1 MSNQAKDW
9 QKGYYT
15 ILVDGK
21 TLVVSK
27 KVKTGKNEYGFP
39 TYKHVTA
46 TSQCAPEDE
55 FSLSMG
61 VALAMDRLNK
71 KLSEEFDGIKV
82 GDKVRIKDC
91 VLSYTTYVDWITK
104 NVDDVKLVTCYAY
117 ESMPRADETT
127 YVVKAIAP
135 WGTDKNDPMLA
146 FVQRYFVFNGKID
159 TNQPC
164 YLIDIDGLEKIYG

>member
-9 QKGYYT
+9 QEGVYT
-15 ILVDGK
+15 IRAEGK
-21 TLVVSK
+21 IVTVTK
-27 KVKTGKNEYGFP
+27 KVKTEENRFGP
-39 TYKHVTA
+39 IYKAVTA
-46 TSQCAPEDE
+46 TARCAPEDE
-55 FSLSMG
+55 FDLTVG
-61 VALAMDRLNK
+61 VSLAMNRLNK
-71 KLSEEFDGIKV
+71 KLSEELDGIKV
-82 GDKVRIKDC
+82 GDKVKIKDEG
-91 VLSYTTYVDWITK
+91 LSYTTYVDWIAK

-117 ESMPRADETT
+117 ESMPCADETT

-135 WGTDKNDPMLA
+135 WGTNENGPMLA